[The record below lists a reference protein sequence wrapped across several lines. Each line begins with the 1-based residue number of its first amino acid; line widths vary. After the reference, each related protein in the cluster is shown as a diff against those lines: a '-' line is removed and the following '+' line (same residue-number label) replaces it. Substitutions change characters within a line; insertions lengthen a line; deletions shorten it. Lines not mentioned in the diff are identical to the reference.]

1 MIPSFSAVACETMD
15 KKRKKQYYANAA
27 KKAKFGGPRKL
38 SENMRGFL
46 ITVNNRFVFGCLG
59 KISCGSEPICS
70 GCGLIRKFMIQIG
83 PLRDSLAR
91 LL

>member
-1 MIPSFSAVACETMD
+1 MD

-59 KISCGSEPICS
+59 KIRG
-70 GCGLIRKFMIQIG
+70 GTYLFR
-83 PLRDSLAR
+83 LRPYQKISDPDRTLKG
-91 LL
+91 